1 MSATGW
7 AMKSSPGGFRG
18 GARDEFGSAKKRKHA
33 LTFHGVSLMNKMY
46 LPTVGPQDWQKLLAD
61 PEKQWRRVAE
71 AMKDPEDTLIVEGFR
86 QLDAQT
92 GSIAVFATNTTTR
105 KLQQAQRQT
114 RPAQAASD
122 GQ

>member
-1 MSATGW
+1 
-7 AMKSSPGGFRG
+7 
-18 GARDEFGSAKKRKHA
+18 
-33 LTFHGVSLMNKMY
+33 MY

-71 AMKDPEDTLIVEGFR
+71 AMKDPEDTLIVEGFP